1 MITAEEAREKVKQS
15 GSLAVIPLLSEHAN
29 SNNEY
34 IYKVANEEISQAASE
49 GYLSIQIMIVSISP
63 FDKAISADHIISYF
77 GQHGY
82 HAKFGDVAINDSV
95 TVGKYAIRLEI
106 GWW

>member
-1 MITAEEAREKVKQS
+1 MITAEEARERVRQS
-15 GSLAVIPLLSEHAN
+15 GSFAVISLLSEHIN
-29 SNNEY
+29 SNDEY

-49 GYLSIQIMIVSISP
+49 GYLSIQVMISSIFP
-63 FDKAISADHIISYF
+63 FDKAISIDHIISYF

-82 HAKFGDVAINDSV
+82 YAKFRDVIINDSV
-95 TVGKYAIRLEI
+95 VVGKYAVRLEI